1 MISTNTFNAGLTPAH
16 PAVIPA
22 NEATSRTHASRLQRL
37 TTTCR
42 ASLSAIYLI
51 AASALF
57 TCASLTNNANAAQN
71 LPANALLA
79 VVDLPVCEVSAPGMA
94 QGLSLGIVQ
103 PYASDYVVQYA
114 ARLTLQQPT
123 LSVCS
128 EAWPSVLP
136 RWLPW
141 AQALERGQGFASLL
155 LAFVLAVAVLWRL
168 TPRHW
173 WRRTTLLGVLGVL
186 GLTWVL
192 GTAGLAAFHAL
203 GGQRALYGTVVSL
216 RTPQQA
222 QPTWHD
228 VAGARELEALL
239 AAGNYLPAAAV
250 APMPQAA
257 PGSAPASSATQTI
270 TPNLAATSTAA
281 LTPTVTPKGP
291 YKVYHRVNVREQP
304 GVQSPWLTTLA
315 RGAVVQFDGELQG
328 DWWRIKTA
336 SGQVGWASSLWLR
349 RPEEIPGS

>member
-1 MISTNTFNAGLTPAH
+1 M
-16 PAVIPA
+16 
-22 NEATSRTHASRLQRL
+22 
-37 TTTCR
+37 
-42 ASLSAIYLI
+42 
-51 AASALF
+51 
-57 TCASLTNNANAAQN
+57 
-71 LPANALLA
+71 
-79 VVDLPVCEVSAPGMA
+79 
-94 QGLSLGIVQ
+94 
-103 PYASDYVVQYA
+103 
-114 ARLTLQQPT
+114 
-123 LSVCS
+123 
-128 EAWPSVLP
+128 
-136 RWLPW
+136 
-141 AQALERGQGFASLL
+141 
-155 LAFVLAVAVLWRL
+155 
-168 TPRHW
+168 
-173 WRRTTLLGVLGVL
+173 LGVL